1 MNPVE
6 RKRLEAALV
15 RMALRDLRD
24 YLGDIADGSPAVI
37 AAAVRDFY
45 PDLVEKYG
53 EATAAL
59 AADHFESATGLPA
72 TLVRAIDVDRTQA
85 DLGYALAPLFSGAGD
100 LDGRLADLLDK
111 LVKQAGRSTMFA
123 SVGDNGVRYVRV
135 PWGDTCAFCLM
146 LASRGDK
153 YHTRD
158 TAGGDEFHGTEF
170 DRFHGYCD
178 CSIEPV
184 RFDEDLEA
192 LKQAAG
198 YDPDELYDRYLAAR
212 KEAGSGDTKEIL
224 SALREREGIN

>member
-24 YLGDIADGSPAVI
+24 YLADIADASPQAV
-37 AAAVRDFY
+37 AGAVRDFY

-72 TLVRAIDVDRTQA
+72 TLVRAIDVGRTQA
-85 DLGYALAPLFSGAGD
+85 DLGYALAPLFSGVGD
-100 LDGRLADLLDK
+100 LDGRLAGLLDR

-123 SVGDNGVRYVRV
+123 SVGDNGLRYARV

-146 LASRGDK
+146 LASRGDV
-153 YHTRD
+153 YHTRES
-158 TAGGDEFHGTEF
+158 AGGDGN
-170 DRFHGYCD
+170 RFHPVCD

-184 RFDEDLEA
+184 RYDEDLEA

-198 YDPDELYDRYLAAR
+198 YDPDALYDRYLAAR

>member
-24 YLGDIADGSPAVI
+24 YLADIADASPRAV
-37 AAAVRDFY
+37 AGAVRDFY

-53 EATAAL
+53 EGTAAL

-72 TLVRAIDVDRTQA
+72 TLIRAIDVDRTQA
-85 DLGYALAPLFSGAGD
+85 DLGYALAPLFTGAGY
-100 LDGRLADLLDK
+100 LDRRLAGLLDQ

-123 SVGDNGVRYVRV
+123 SVGDNGLRYARV

-146 LASRGDK
+146 LASRGDVYRNEK
-153 YHTRD
+153 
-158 TAGGDEFHGTEF
+158 TAGGDGN
-170 DRFHGYCD
+170 RFHPECD

-184 RFDEDLEA
+184 RYDEDLEA

-198 YDPDELYDRYLAAR
+198 YDPDALYDQYLAAR
-212 KEAGSGDTKEIL
+212 KEAGSGSTKEIL